1 MKDFSLTAT
10 APTFTNNTTVNKTNI
25 KVGEIVTV
33 KGAASNGNGSYS
45 YEFYYRRSTVNTWT
59 KFDSNGKGIFQPG
72 SAGIFYI
79 RTYAKDSSGKAA
91 VKDFTV
97 TATAGT
103 LTNKTTV
110 SKTSFTVGD
119 TIVVAGGASGGN
131 GNYSYEFYYQRE
143 GASSWT
149 KFGSDG
155 LGTFSPRSAGSF
167 FIKTYAKDSAG
178 KVGIKEF
185 ALTAK

>member
-1 MKDFSLTAT
+1 MCIRDR
-10 APTFTNNTTVNKTNI
+10 
-25 KVGEIVTV
+25 
-33 KGAASNGNGSYS
+33 
-45 YEFYYRRSTVNTWT
+45 FYYKRSTASSWT
-59 KFDSNGKGIFQPG
+59 KFGSNGTGTFKPG
-72 SAGIFYI
+72 SAGTFTI